1 MTTSSRPAEQNRTAG
16 RDVYADRPSVAS
28 ADASAVATAKPMAV
42 TRGRPKKST
51 GPGMRDVLGDAAG
64 AGGRADADT
73 STVEAAP
80 SRRKKSAGL
89 GEGAILS
96 DRASGDEGADA
107 FANTCSSPPPHPS
120 SDALIGL
127 QRKRRFCIKSQS
139 RIDRSCEAFIAQAL
153 GLSYGMSEESKKA
166 LYKRAK
172 RIRLAIEKG
181 AVGRP
186 DTVTRAPPSKRS
198 ATASGTSQTIATDEA
213 AVAAACSVIVIQSAV
228 ARKAWDTLRL
238 AVEADMRKLAQ
249 TLPVWDWAKTVKGF
263 GALGA
268 ALIAAEAAGPRG
280 DVGSYA
286 TKERLWKRLGLAV
299 INGERQRRVEGQA
312 AIEHGF
318 NPSRRAEIW
327 TIADSMI
334 RHQWNAATETEAA
347 GPAGPYGA
355 VYMHRKSHT
364 ALREWHGFRKEA
376 DARRIMTKAL
386 IEDYWRVWRGKRPIY
401 ATQEPADWRM
411 IRYVERASIAG
422 SAALPGQI
430 AAE

>member
-1 MTTSSRPAEQNRTAG
+1 
-16 RDVYADRPSVAS
+16 
-28 ADASAVATAKPMAV
+28 
-42 TRGRPKKST
+42 
-51 GPGMRDVLGDAAG
+51 
-64 AGGRADADT
+64 
-73 STVEAAP
+73 VEAAP
-80 SRRKKSAGL
+80 SRRKKSAGQ
-89 GEGAILS
+89 EGVDNPS
-96 DRASGDEGADA
+96 SGASEDEGAFIRADTSADA
-107 FANTCSSPPPHPS
+107 PPHPS
-120 SDALIGL
+120 TDALIGL
-127 QRKRRFCIKSQS
+127 QRKRKFCIKSQS

-166 LYKRAK
+166 LYTRAK
-172 RIRLAIEKG
+172 RIRRAIEKG
-181 AVGRP
+181 TGGGAE
-186 DTVTRAPPSKRS
+186 TVTSTSPGKRS
-198 ATASGTSQTIATDEA
+198 AKADDTSKTIATDEA

-238 AVEADMRKLAQ
+238 AVEADMRKLAE

-263 GALGA
+263 GALGVA
-268 ALIAAEAAGPRG
+268 MIAAEAAGPRG

-386 IEDYWRVWRGKRPIY
+386 IEDYWRVWRGKQPIY
-401 ATQEPADWRM
+401 ATQEPADWGM

-422 SAALPGQI
+422 SVALPGQI